1 MPTRPRVAIA
11 HDYLTQRG
19 GAERVVLAM
28 LRAFPD
34 AAIHTTVYDPDGT
47 FPEFRQAR
55 ILTTPLNRLGLLRRD
70 HRMGLPL
77 YQPWI
82 SRAPVIDAD
91 VLLVSTTGFAHGFRT
106 TGRKLVYCHSPAR
119 FLYLVEDYLGAPA
132 GRSPVGWAL
141 SALRPALV
149 RWDQRA
155 ARSAD
160 RYLANSS
167 VVRERIR
174 DVYGLDATVVPA
186 PPAVHDSVHP
196 QPMAELEDW
205 PSFHLVVSRLL
216 PYKNVDK
223 VIEAFRGLPDERLVI
238 VGRGPLRDQ
247 LRRDLPSNARML
259 EGLTDGQL
267 AWAYAAATALI
278 APSFEDYGLT
288 PLEAGMLGTPTLA
301 LRAGGYLDTV
311 AEGISGSFFP
321 AATVGAITEAVVA
334 NRGVAWDDAAIRRHV
349 GAFDEARFAAALR
362 RHVAELVPESSGSIR
377 EGGRSECA

>member
-1 MPTRPRVAIA
+1 MAARPRVAIA

-28 LRAFPD
+28 TRAFPE
-34 AAIHTTVYDPDGT
+34 ATVHTTVYNPETT
-47 FPEFRQAR
+47 FPEFRDVR
-55 ILTTPLNRLGLLRRD
+55 VMTTPLNRIELLRRD
-70 HRMGLPL
+70 HRYGLPL
-77 YQPWI
+77 YQSAI
-82 SRAPVIDAD
+82 DRAPIIEAD
-91 VLLVSTTGFAHGFRT
+91 ILLVSSTGFAHGFRT

-119 FLYLVEDYLGAPA
+119 FLYLSEEYLGAPA

-149 RWDQRA
+149 RWDQSA

-160 RYLANSS
+160 RYLANST

-186 PPAVHDSVHP
+186 PPAVHDAVLP
-196 QPMAELEDW
+196 EPIVALADW

-223 VIEAFRGLPDERLVI
+223 VIDAFRGLPDERLVV
-238 VGRGPLRDQ
+238 VGRGPLSEQ
-247 LRRDLPSNARML
+247 LGRTLPANVRML
-259 EGLTDGQL
+259 EGLSDGEL
-267 AWAYAAATALI
+267 AWAYSSAEALI

-311 AEGISGSFFP
+311 REGVNGSFFDVS
-321 AATVGAITEAVVA
+321 AADDIARAVLA
-334 NRGVAWDDAAIRRHV
+334 NRGRAWNGSEIREHV
-349 GAFDEARFAAALR
+349 TAFDEAHFAAALR
-362 RHVAELVPESSGSIR
+362 RRVTELVSHSSDHIDD
-377 EGGRSECA
+377 GRAR

>member
-1 MPTRPRVAIA
+1 MRPRVAIA

-28 LRAFPD
+28 LRAFPE
-34 AAIHTTVYDPDGT
+34 AEIHTTVYDPDGT
-47 FPEFRQAR
+47 FPEFCQAR
-55 ILTTPLNRLGLLRRD
+55 ILTTALNRLGVLRKD
-70 HRMGLPL
+70 HRIGLPL
-77 YQPWI
+77 YQPSI

-91 VLLVSTTGFAHGFRT
+91 VLLVSTTAFAHGFRT

-160 RYLANSS
+160 RYLANST

-186 PPAVHDSVHP
+186 PPAVHDAVLP
-196 QPMAELEDW
+196 EPIGALADW

-216 PYKNVDK
+216 PYKNVGT
-223 VIEAFRGLPDERLVI
+223 VIDAFRGLPDERLVV
-238 VGRGPLRDQ
+238 VGRGPLREQ
-247 LRRDLPSNARML
+247 LRRTLPANVRML
-259 EGLTDGQL
+259 EGLSDGEL
-267 AWAYAAATALI
+267 AWAYSTAEALI

-311 AEGISGSFFP
+311 REGVNGSFFDV
-321 AATVGAITEAVVA
+321 AAADDIARAVLT
-334 NRGVAWDDAAIRRHV
+334 NRGRTWDRSAIRAHV
-349 GAFDEARFAAALR
+349 TAFDEAHFAAALR
-362 RHVAELVPESSGSIR
+362 RHVAELVPHSSDGTDH
-377 EGGRSECA
+377 GRPR

>member
-1 MPTRPRVAIA
+1 MSARPRVAIA

-28 LRAFPD
+28 LHTFPD
-34 AAIHTTVYDPDGT
+34 AEIHTTVFDPDGT

-77 YQPWI
+77 YQPSI

-141 SALRPALV
+141 SALRPWLV

-155 ARSAD
+155 AHSAD
-160 RYLANSS
+160 RYLANST
-167 VVRERIR
+167 VVRQRIQ
-174 DVYGLDATVVPA
+174 DIYGLDATVVPA
-186 PPAVHDSVHP
+186 PPAVNDRVAP
-196 QPMAELEDW
+196 EPIGALADW
-205 PSFHLVVSRLL
+205 GGGFYLVVSRLL

-223 VIEAFRGLPDERLVI
+223 VVEAFRSLPDERLVV
-238 VGRGPLRDQ
+238 VGRGPLREQ
-247 LRRDLPSNARML
+247 LRRNLPPNVRML
-259 EGLTDGQL
+259 EGLPDGQL
-267 AWAYAAATALI
+267 AWAYFMATALI

-301 LRAGGYLDTV
+301 LHAGGYLDTV
-311 AEGISGSFFP
+311 IEGVNGSFFDV
-321 AATVGAITEAVVA
+321 AAADDIARAVLA
-334 NRGVAWDDAAIRRHV
+334 NGSRTWNGSAIRKHV
-349 GAFDEARFAAALR
+349 TAFDEAHFAAALR
-362 RHVAELVPESSGSIR
+362 RHVAELVPHSADNADGRGS
-377 EGGRSECA
+377 